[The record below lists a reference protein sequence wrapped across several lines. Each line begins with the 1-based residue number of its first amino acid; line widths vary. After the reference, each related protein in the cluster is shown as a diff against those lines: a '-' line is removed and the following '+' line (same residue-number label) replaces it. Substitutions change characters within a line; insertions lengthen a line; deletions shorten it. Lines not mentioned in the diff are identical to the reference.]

1 LEKLKQII
9 AELQTMQ
16 RIDYAPGGYGY
27 IILSDA
33 IDLLKMV
40 HDAEACASSPGPFVE
55 ACDK

>member
-1 LEKLKQII
+1 
-9 AELQTMQ
+9 MQ